1 MVLNAFVGSSF
12 HLEALESVLSL
23 GNSNI
28 VLRHGIFS
36 FSDLRRYAADRGLF
50 PIPCRNTVSGETV
63 DPLYSHLS
71 ALFVL
76 YRSLGESRCNSIV
89 DRVIENIDSNF

>member
-1 MVLNAFVGSSF
+1 MV
-12 HLEALESVLSL
+12 
-23 GNSNI
+23 
-28 VLRHGIFS
+28 FS
-36 FSDLRRYAADRGLF
+36 PFQICGGTRQTEGFF
-50 PIPCRNTVSGETV
+50 PIPCRDAAPGETV